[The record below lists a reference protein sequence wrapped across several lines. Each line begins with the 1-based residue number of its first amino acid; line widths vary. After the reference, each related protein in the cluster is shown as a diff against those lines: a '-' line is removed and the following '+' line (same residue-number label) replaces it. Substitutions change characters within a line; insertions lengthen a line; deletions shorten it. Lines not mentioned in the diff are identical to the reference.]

1 MSAVLAELK
10 AMNTKDDLR
19 FEAMNTKF
27 DAKFDSVK
35 TEIKAMN
42 SRFEAMNTK
51 VDAKFNEIA
60 GKMDARWDSY
70 AKLFHGS
77 IVASLLVLAYA
88 VSQDQK
94 VVRMGALTERNSS
107 IIDGMM
113 SNECV
118 KIRDS
123 TPEGPKVSDK

>member
-35 TEIKAMN
+35 TEIQ
-42 SRFEAMNTK
+42 AMNTK